1 MMLISK
7 SVLLIIIIGVSIYIF
22 MYNTS
27 EYNNK
32 VIYKRCIIIIIIIV
46 VVVTESSCLAEEP
59 FPKETNP
66 TNTATNQI

>member
-1 MMLISK
+1 
-7 SVLLIIIIGVSIYIF
+7 